1 MVIYHTPC
9 RCSSRP
15 PRSLRSNRLSL
26 TPIDVV
32 AYSSTDRWGADRTR
46 PTVATSDR
54 LRTKSEGPATEACD
68 LVGNDDV
75 ALPDCQ
81 ARTECLKQMTSQG
94 ASSSVRLHVTNFG
107 PINGAEIELRP
118 LTVFVGPSNTG
129 KSYMAM
135 LIYAL
140 HRAIADLVD
149 PFSRSYDPA
158 LWRLA
163 PPIWHDA
170 GKVPDDVIEDLERW
184 IKEATEGSQVGRGAT
199 LETGPLPVSVA
210 SMVDDIVWGTD
221 ETSTRIKNEITR
233 CFGVDNLSTLIRR
246 QSGMHSSVDIRTSS
260 ARGNELLRLSLEM
273 KRDRLSVRGST
284 STTTPIRI
292 NKRSSMYLRE
302 YIVDNT
308 RRAKRTSGRSKRR
321 PLMPKSTPIPWFI
334 FESIFPQLLGGLS
347 RKSYYLPADRT
358 GIIHAHRVV
367 VSALIEAAATAGL
380 RPTHSLPML
389 SGVLSDFL
397 QALIRIGSKVS
408 NEDTSKSEA
417 SSMIEENMLDGT
429 IHIDQTPT
437 GYPSFT
443 YRPTGWRKSLPLM
456 HTSSMVSELAP
467 IILYLQQI
475 VHRGD
480 LLIIEEPESHLHPA
494 MQAKFAKILAAI
506 VRKGVRIIVTTHSD
520 WFLEQIGNL
529 VRLSGLPVEDRDQIT
544 DGTAL
549 ERSDVG
555 AWLFEETGDGGSS
568 QVTEIEV
575 DPDTGLYPVDYGR
588 ISDSLYNE
596 SAKIFNKMQER
607 KDRE

>member
-1 MVIYHTPC
+1 MANQEP
-9 RCSSRP
+9 
-15 PRSLRSNRLSL
+15 
-26 TPIDVV
+26 
-32 AYSSTDRWGADRTR
+32 
-46 PTVATSDR
+46 
-54 LRTKSEGPATEACD
+54 
-68 LVGNDDV
+68 
-75 ALPDCQ
+75 
-81 ARTECLKQMTSQG
+81 
-94 ASSSVRLHVTNFG
+94 SSSVKLRVTNFG

-140 HRAIADLVD
+140 HRAIADISE
-149 PFSRSYDPA
+149 PISRGYDPE
-158 LWRLA
+158 LWGLDLFWNEPR
-163 PPIWHDA
+163 
-170 GKVPDDVIEDLERW
+170 KVSDNVIEDLATW
-184 IKEATEGSQVGRGAT
+184 IKGSTEMHHVGRGVV
-199 LETGPLPVSVA
+199 LETGPLPTSIA
-210 SMVDDIVWGTD
+210 SMMDDIVWGAN
-221 ETSTRIKNEITR
+221 ETRTRIKNEIIR

-246 QSGMHSSVDIRTSS
+246 KSGMRSSVDIRTFS
-260 ARGNELLRLSLEM
+260 ARGRELLRLNLDM
-273 KRDRLSVRGST
+273 KRDRLNVHGST

-292 NKRSSMYLRE
+292 SKKRSNYQSE
-302 YIVDNT
+302 YIMEYIS
-308 RRAKRTSGRSKRR
+308 RADRMSELSEMMGSDFFQSRAIS
-321 PLMPKSTPIPWFI
+321 SI
-334 FESIFPQLLGGLS
+334 FELIFPHVLGVMS
-347 RKSYYLPADRT
+347 RNSYYLPADRT

-367 VSALIEAAATAGL
+367 VSALIEAATTAGL

-397 QALIRIGSKVS
+397 QALIRIGSKAS
-408 NEDTSKSEA
+408 KDNNSKSGTG
-417 SSMIEENMLDGT
+417 SMIEDQMLDGT

-443 YRPTGWRKSLPLM
+443 YRPSGWRKSLPLM

-506 VRKGVRIIVTTHSD
+506 VRNGVRIIVTTHSD

-529 VRLSGLPVEDRDQIT
+529 VRLSGLPVEDRDEIT

-555 AWLFEETGDGGSS
+555 AWLFEETGDDGSS

-575 DPDTGLYPVDYGR
+575 DPDTGLYPVDYDR
-588 ISDSLYNE
+588 ISNSLYNE
-596 SAKIFNKMQER
+596 GAKIFNKIQER
-607 KDRE
+607 KDHE